1 MKVKTLQKMY
11 FKKSTIAKIDQ
22 VTVELIKGGTRL
34 GDPTHEP
41 NTGQETH
48 CGPYVCF

>member
-11 FKKSTIAKIDQ
+11 FKKSTIAKINQ
-22 VTVELIKGGTRL
+22 VTAQQLKGGTRTLDEEESGL
-34 GDPTHEP
+34 G
-41 NTGQETH
+41 TH

>member
-11 FKKSTIAKIDQ
+11 FKKSTIAKINQ
-22 VTVELIKGGTRL
+22 VTAERIKGGTRTL
-34 GDPTHEP
+34 DEEK
-41 NTGQETH
+41 TGNATH